1 MMTAFDIRK
10 LTSLSSDAR
19 RAATSAFEALEQWR
33 DEIVSVNERHLTKVL
48 DLAATSQRAMGWPE
62 QVTVGTREQLTNASK
77 LQTDMINQV
86 MDAWE
91 RQLKSANAGF
101 GAGEPFKLEAWPVF
115 GSPLMAPAPDIAR
128 LQDMAMAPMKFWIQ
142 AAEAWQHN
150 WIDAMGSLAQPRET
164 TRSSKSTH

>member
-1 MMTAFDIRK
+1 MTAFDIRK

-33 DEIVSVNERHLTKVL
+33 DEIFAVNERHLTKVL
-48 DLAATSQRAMGWPE
+48 DLAAASQRAMGWPE
-62 QVTVGTREQLTNASK
+62 QITAGTREQLTQASK

-91 RQLKSANAGF
+91 RQLKSANASTGF
-101 GAGEPFKLEAWPVF
+101 GEPFKLDAWPAF
-115 GSPLMAPAPDIAR
+115 GSPLMAPTSDIAR
-128 LQDMAMAPMKFWIQ
+128 LQEMAMAPMKFWIQ

-150 WIDAMGSLAQPRET
+150 WIDAMEGSIQPRPS
-164 TRSSKSTH
+164 RSAKNAH